1 MVYALAMVTSFPY
14 AKLVRLVR
22 LPLWVWV
29 LPAICA
35 MISVPGTYAVIVGLY
50 LLSGP
55 ALWLFHSRRR
65 LLPAA

>member
-1 MVYALAMVTSFPY
+1 
-14 AKLVRLVR
+14 
-22 LPLWVWV
+22 
-29 LPAICA
+29 